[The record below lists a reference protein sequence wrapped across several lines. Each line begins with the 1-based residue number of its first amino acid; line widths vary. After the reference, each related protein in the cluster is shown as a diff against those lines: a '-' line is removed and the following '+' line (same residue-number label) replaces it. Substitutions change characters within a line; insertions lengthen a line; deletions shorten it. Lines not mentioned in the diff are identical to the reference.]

1 MAKSSLVSQIVMF
14 TKSRDNDAL
23 LINILSRNFSK
34 LLVVDKITTI
44 STELKEMSP
53 KVIFVSCETMQE
65 TLGVYYEALN
75 LAQGGKVCEHCVVAV
90 ISRHDEKDAYEA
102 YCSGIIDDYLVARPL
117 YELHRPVLICS
128 HLMKKVG
135 IDDTSK
141 PKVNFLE
148 YKQNYSDAVKEI
160 INKGIER
167 KSRMKKDFEASL
179 VQIDKALDAA
189 AKRIQSHQTV
199 KLDMDMLRQT
209 LSAIKSDEIRPE
221 LLKIQNKAIQLLE
234 QVVTEAQN
242 SFSPENMLYSDETLL
257 PELSANNSNISTGSA
272 AKGIS
277 SPQAAP
283 LTSPVSTVTENIEHN
298 KPTATAEHKVA
309 IPKVLV
315 IEDDEISLHLTQV
328 LLNKYQLEFD
338 CATTGRRAFACL
350 NSRQYDLVLMD
361 ITLPDTNGLYI
372 LDQIRNAPNLNKS
385 TPIIMLTGNKNKN
398 TVRLAIEAGAK
409 GYIIKPLHQTSVMKL
424 FEKYQLPL
432 LSHSQ

>member
-1 MAKSSLVSQIVMF
+1 MAKSSLVSHIVMF
-14 TKSRDNDAL
+14 TKSKDNDAL
-23 LINILSRNFSK
+23 LLNILSRNFSN
-34 LLVVDKITTI
+34 LLVVNNIRAI

-65 TLGVYYEALN
+65 TLGAYYDALD
-75 LAQGGKVCEHCVVAV
+75 AVQDGKMCEHSVVAV

-117 YELHRPVLICS
+117 YELHRPILICR

-135 IDDTSK
+135 IDDTRK
-141 PKVNFLE
+141 PKVDFLE
-148 YKQNYSDAVKEI
+148 YKKNYSNAVKEI
-160 INKGIER
+160 ISKGIAR
-167 KSRMKKDFEASL
+167 KAGMKKDFEASL
-179 VQIDKALDAA
+179 AQIDKALDAA
-189 AKRIQSHQTV
+189 ADRIQAHQSV
-199 KLDMDMLRQT
+199 KLDMDMLRKT
-209 LSAIKSDEIRPE
+209 LSSIKSDEIRPE

-234 QVVTEAQN
+234 QVVSESQN
-242 SFSPENMLYSDETLL
+242 AFSPENMLYSDETVL
-257 PELSANNSNISTGSA
+257 PELSTNNSNISTGSA
-272 AKGIS
+272 AKEIS
-277 SPQAAP
+277 SPQVAP

-328 LLNKYQLEFD
+328 LLTKYQLEFD
-338 CATTGRRAFACL
+338 SATTGRRAFSCL

-432 LSHSQ
+432 LSHNQ